1 MSYADRFCF
10 GLIVSRIY
18 RGIKMGSTPTIFNF
32 KSDFFLLII
41 LSDFTYKCTCVALIV
56 FKIKGFKLIFFIEF
70 FWKFLS
76 EMFQQMCISYLLP
89 LERWT
94 RRQKRIN
101 AQIFVFLSPILTTLQ
116 FKDPMWILMKR
127 CFSKSRLFF
136 NTKTE

>member
-1 MSYADRFCF
+1 MQTDFSLVLLSPEYI
-10 GLIVSRIY
+10 G
-18 RGIKMGSTPTIFNF
+18 GSKWGQHPQ
-32 KSDFFLLII
+32 FLI
-41 LSDFTYKCTCVALIV
+41 LSLIFFFWSYCQILHTCVALIV

-76 EMFQQMCISYLLP
+76 EMFQQMCISYLHVLP